1 MIGEPC
7 PVCNV
12 VKADDEETC
21 KCSEKPL
28 EGINRN
34 RSKLSPMMMLGIASA
49 ICGVSLDDMMEG
61 AGATTP
67 EEKAKAQVK
76 VLRKMEAHRRGVS
89 LNQVPDF
96 YNYPETGRPPN
107 VDV

>member
-21 KCSEKPL
+21 KCSE
-28 EGINRN
+28 
-34 RSKLSPMMMLGIASA
+34 KLSPMMMLGIASA